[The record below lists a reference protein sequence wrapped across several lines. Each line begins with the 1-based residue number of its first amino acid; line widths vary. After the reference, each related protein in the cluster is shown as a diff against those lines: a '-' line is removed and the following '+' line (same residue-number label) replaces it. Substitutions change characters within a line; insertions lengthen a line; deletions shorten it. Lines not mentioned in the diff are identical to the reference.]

1 MHKKILSCISA
12 FAIAF
17 SMALT
22 SGISVYATEPEGQIV
37 GETATATEPE
47 GQAVGETATT
57 TEPEAKTDTV
67 TATSGAVVVESITV
81 DSGKSAVD
89 ASGNGTSVTVNE
101 DVTTSGYNNDEYH
114 TYKDEL
120 GKEYHRSDIAV
131 HAWEGATVEVNGKVN
146 ANADEQTGVNAF
158 NGATVT
164 VGGGISATDAGINA
178 AQSSNVTVKDG
189 NVSGAR
195 SGVNATSDSTVTVNG
210 DVTSYGIHTVYSS
223 DWDNEKKEYKTK
235 KEGITGEA
243 IYTDGTSDIYID
255 GDVIG
260 ISNGIGIFSGL
271 STGNIDGNIV
281 VNGTVA
287 ASQGPSIV
295 LGDFW
300 TNKDG
305 YDDNG
310 YKKTPEYKNI
320 DEVVKSVPQI
330 TVYAL
335 DSDISV
341 GRPVTDPSV
350 THDDVV
356 QAVRE
361 SINFIISQD
370 EKSVKNYGLK
380 LSDDKIKSI
389 DAGSIGKFNTVNI
402 NQAFKVA
409 AELPEG
415 YTINAGSNVKVVE
428 NGDGTFTLTLLNV
441 KGGINIEAVL
451 RPVPAPAPKES
462 ESSTNNNA
470 EPQYEVVVQE
480 VTPAYA
486 DPNQAPA
493 GAIVIAN
500 TVAETA
506 PANVAAIS
514 GDKPARTVSYS
525 IANITPIQY
534 KNSIIE
540 NVAAAP
546 AGGAFNIETDRVA
559 CFDTKMIEAIEAR
572 PDIDVNVVF
581 TYGGKK
587 LKVTIPAGYN
597 VRSLLDASGYCGFL
611 KLLAVLGATEL

>member
-22 SGISVYATEPEGQIV
+22 SGISVYATEPEGQV
-37 GETATATEPE
+37 AA
-47 GQAVGETATT
+47 ETATT

-81 DSGKSAVD
+81 EDGKSAVD
-89 ASGNGTSVTVNE
+89 ASGAGTSVTVNE
-101 DVTTSGYNNDEYH
+101 DVTTSGYNNDKDH

-131 HAWEGATVEVNGKVN
+131 HAWEGATVEINGKVN

-195 SGVNATSDSTVTVNG
+195 SGVDATSDSTVTVNG
-210 DVTSYGIHTVYSS
+210 DVTSYGMHTVYSS
-223 DWDNEKKEYKTK
+223 DWDNEKQEYKTK
-235 KEGITGEA
+235 KEGITGQA

-260 ISNGIGIFSGL
+260 IKDGIGIYSGL

-295 LGDFW
+295 LGVSW
-300 TNKDG
+300 TDKDG
-305 YDDNG
+305 YNANG

-320 DEVVKSVPQI
+320 DEVVESVPQI

-341 GRPVTDPSV
+341 GRPVTDTSV

-361 SINFIISQD
+361 SINFIIRQD

-380 LSDDKIKSI
+380 LTDDKIKSI

-415 YTINAGSNVKVVE
+415 YTLNAGSNVKVAE

-451 RPVPAPAPKES
+451 RPAPAPKES

-506 PANVAAIS
+506 PASVAAIS
-514 GDKPARTVSYS
+514 GDKPARTVNYS